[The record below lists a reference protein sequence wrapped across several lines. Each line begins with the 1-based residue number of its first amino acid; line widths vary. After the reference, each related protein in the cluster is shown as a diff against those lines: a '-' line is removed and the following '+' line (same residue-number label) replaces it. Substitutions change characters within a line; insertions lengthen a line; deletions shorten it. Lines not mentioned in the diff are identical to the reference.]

1 MAFEFH
7 KDKKRYFDIQYKTTR
22 DHIIPFIEQNK
33 KVMPDQKVLEIG
45 CGEAGVLKAFLEKG
59 CESVGIELSEQ
70 RVINAS
76 KLLEKEVNE
85 GRLKL
90 ISRDIYDID
99 PEKDVS
105 FKFDIILLKDVIEH
119 IYDQEKFIPILKQ
132 FLKPGGVV
140 FFSFPPWYMPYGG
153 HQQTCKSKVLS
164 KLPYYHLLPRPLYKA
179 MLSMLGESEAMIKGL
194 EEVKDTG
201 ISIERFERIVKRS
214 NFNISERRF
223 YLFNPIYQYKFNL
236 KPRKQLKLI
245 SSIPFMRNF
254 LTSAMYYTVQ

>member
-22 DHIIPFIEQNK
+22 DYIIPFIEQTK
-33 KVMPDQKVLEIG
+33 KVLPDQKILEIG
-45 CGEAGVLKAFLEKG
+45 CGEAGVLKAFIEKG

-70 RVINAS
+70 RVIIAS
-76 KLLEKEVNE
+76 KFLEKEVNE
-85 GRLKL
+85 GKLKL
-90 ISRDIYDID
+90 ISRNIYDID

-132 FLKPGGVV
+132 FLKPGGLV

-153 HQQTCKSKVLS
+153 HQQTCKSKILS
-164 KLPYYHLLPRPLYKA
+164 KLPYYHLLPRPIYKA
-179 MLSMLGESEAMIKGL
+179 MLSVLGESEAMIKGL

-201 ISIERFERIVKRS
+201 ISIERFERIIKQS
-214 NFNISERRF
+214 NFNVSERRF

-236 KPRKQLKLI
+236 KPRIQFKMI
-245 SSIPFMRNF
+245 SMMPFLRNF
-254 LTSAMYYTVQ
+254 VTSAMYYTVQ